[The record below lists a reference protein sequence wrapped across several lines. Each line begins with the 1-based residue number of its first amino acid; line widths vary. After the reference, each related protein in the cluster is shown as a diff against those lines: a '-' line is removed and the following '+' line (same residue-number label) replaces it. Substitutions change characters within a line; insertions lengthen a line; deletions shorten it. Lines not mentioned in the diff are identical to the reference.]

1 MPAVAVLH
9 GACRKRIV
17 GGGMEMLLNKKVRR
31 IGVLTGGGDCPGL
44 NAVIRAVVKTAIREY
59 GLSVVGF
66 EDGFGGLIQNK
77 ARELT
82 EKDVVGILPRGG
94 TILGTTNRDNPF
106 SYPMTIKGK
115 KVNRDVSDRVVENLN
130 IHGIDA
136 LVIIGGDGS
145 LNIGRDFYEKKGVK
159 VVGVPKTIDN
169 DLSATDQTFG
179 FDTALNTATEA
190 IDKLHSTAESHHRV
204 MVLEVMG
211 RYAGW
216 IALESGIAGGAD
228 VILIPEIPFKMEKV
242 IEKVLYRRDA
252 GKKFSIVVV
261 AEGAVPVGG
270 KMVVQRKV
278 EGSFDPIR
286 LGGIGN
292 VVAKQIEEG
301 TGMESRVTVLGH
313 LQRGGTPTA
322 FDRIL
327 ATRYGTGA
335 VNLVMAGRFGEMVCL
350 RTPNIESV
358 PIAEAVGELRLV
370 PADGEMVRTA
380 KQIGISFGD

>member
-1 MPAVAVLH
+1 MSSS
-9 GACRKRIV
+9 KI
-17 GGGMEMLLNKKVRR
+17 RR

-59 GLSVVGF
+59 RLSIVGF
-66 EDGFGGLIQNK
+66 ENGFGGLIQNR

-106 SYPMTIKGK
+106 HYPMTIGGK
-115 KVNRDVSDRVVENLN
+115 KEFRDVSDRVTENVN

-136 LVIIGGDGS
+136 MIIIGGDGS
-145 LNIGRDFYEKKGVK
+145 LSIAKDLYEIKGLPA
-159 VVGVPKTIDN
+159 VGVPKTIDN
-169 DLSATDQTFG
+169 DLKATDQTFG

-190 IDKLHSTAESHHRV
+190 IDRLHTTAESHHRV

-216 IALESGIAGGAD
+216 IALQSGMAGGAD
-228 VILIPEIPFKMEKV
+228 VILIPEIPYQMDRV
-242 IEKVLYRRDA
+242 IAKISERSES
-252 GKKFSIVVV
+252 GKRFSIVVV
-261 AEGAVPVGG
+261 AEGAKPEGG
-270 KMVVQRKV
+270 EMVVNKHI
-278 EGSFDPIR
+278 EDSFDPIR

-292 VVAKQIEEG
+292 VLAQQIEEG

-313 LQRGGTPTA
+313 LQRGGSPTA

-327 ATRYGTGA
+327 ATRYGAGA
-335 VNLVMAGRFGEMVCL
+335 VNLVMDGKFGEMVCL

-358 PIAEAVGELRLV
+358 PIAEAVGGLKLV
-370 PADGEMVRTA
+370 PLDGDLVRTA
-380 KQIGISFGD
+380 RQIGIAFGD